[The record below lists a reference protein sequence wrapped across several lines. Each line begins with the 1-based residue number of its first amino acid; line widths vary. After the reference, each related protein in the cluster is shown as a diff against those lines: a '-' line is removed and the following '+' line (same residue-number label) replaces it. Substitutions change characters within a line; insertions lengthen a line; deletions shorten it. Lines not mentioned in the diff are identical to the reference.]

1 MRRVFR
7 LEGRGMRK
15 VFSTLDQDQRAALVE
30 VVDFGIAIFSAGL
43 IVAVLQGLVNVAVGI

>member
-1 MRRVFR
+1 
-7 LEGRGMRK
+7 MRK